1 MSRRPKT
8 INERPSAFNNTL
20 IKDSSKLGA
29 TYKSS
34 VSADAV
40 FNTTPYKASDLTA
53 AGMHP
58 LKAARFEAEHRFF
71 ADYLS
76 QSPVAV
82 EIFSKL
88 TQCVS
93 NHIESSK
100 KELRNVSLVSYAF
113 TTTILIAFMGI
124 LMGYSSIKK
133 WVLTINSNISI
144 RAMLTAMFPQAL
156 PPTISYDYH
165 SVYRVVSMFAGVCY
179 GTMDAG
185 GKHPR
190 GGMKALHI
198 FFKTL
203 RLFQAPPN
211 VDLFSYAPLHG
222 FMKGLKMSFSTP
234 RFVVIGF
241 DGQELRASFLPID
254 GSSCRNYNLVNL
266 YDCTHMRI
274 VDFVLKTKKSHEVEA
289 FLEMLDALVED
300 GFDLS
305 NVVFIADALNTNP
318 KVVEAIEAARA
329 YYILTLKTN
338 QGNGGLRTIID
349 KRFQDVHE
357 DEVMSFVSPK
367 QKDHGRIERVT
378 IKAMS
383 VQQLESKPDLFK
395 PELLS
400 ATMNNKVAKYPSMKS
415 VIKYDKDTVEYR
427 NSYSKEALDK
437 LNAQKAKEDEKDLKR
452 HSIKITNIDLDDEGF
467 KKIICALNDGWMYE
481 VAHNHTDENL
491 RQDRLQL
498 SNRSMTELRVSLNK
512 IALDFSMFV
521 REGMMASWNSISGH
535 YNKRPQPVGEV
546 FAAMTDPTNFIDC
559 FCAFMRP
566 LLLADGDF

>member
-1 MSRRPKT
+1 M
-8 INERPSAFNNTL
+8 NFAE
-20 IKDSSKLGA
+20 KLA
-29 TYKSS
+29 NVVNRYK
-34 VSADAV
+34 
-40 FNTTPYKASDLTA
+40 
-53 AGMHP
+53 
-58 LKAARFEAEHRFF
+58 
-71 ADYLS
+71 
-76 QSPVAV
+76 
-82 EIFSKL
+82 
-88 TQCVS
+88 
-93 NHIESSK
+93 
-100 KELRNVSLVSYAF
+100 
-113 TTTILIAFMGI
+113 
-124 LMGYSSIKK
+124 
-133 WVLTINSNISI
+133 
-144 RAMLTAMFPQAL
+144 
-156 PPTISYDYH
+156 
-165 SVYRVVSMFAGVCY
+165 
-179 GTMDAG
+179 
-185 GKHPR
+185 
-190 GGMKALHI
+190 
-198 FFKTL
+198 
-203 RLFQAPPN
+203 
-211 VDLFSYAPLHG
+211 
-222 FMKGLKMSFSTP
+222 
-234 RFVVIGF
+234 
-241 DGQELRASFLPID
+241 
-254 GSSCRNYNLVNL
+254 
-266 YDCTHMRI
+266 
-274 VDFVLKTKKSHEVEA
+274 EVEA
-289 FLEMLDALVED
+289 LIAEPGRSSEDLVKMNKELAS
-300 GFDLS
+300 LS
-305 NVVFIADALNTNP
+305 P
-318 KVVEAIEAARA
+318 VVEAIEAARA